1 MMRLQWTRAIVG
13 GLATAVVT
21 LLCAAGL
28 VGGQATPGGQKA
40 PVAAPKPRTAPAQ
53 KSPAQKPAAPKQP
66 MAEDVLKNV
75 QVLKGIPLDEFM
87 GTMGFFAAAL
97 DLNCIDC
104 HVPEATGTGGG
115 AGDFARYADDTPM
128 KVTARKMV
136 LMDRAINKN
145 NFAGQEMVTCYT
157 CHRGSE
163 RPLIK
168 PSLAEQYGTVPD
180 IDPNDVESDGK
191 ANAPGAPSAD
201 KILDKYIEA
210 IGGAQRLAT
219 LTSFVAKGTYESF
232 ETADAKVQ
240 AEVYA
245 KAPNQRMT
253 VAHIHAEGGFKDS
266 TTTYDGQNGWVFAR
280 TTTVPLLALTG
291 GNLDGAKVDA
301 ELSFPG
307 GIKKDLANPNANYP
321 ETDIDGQPVSIVGG
335 TVGKTLVKLYFDKKS
350 GLLVRQVRNAN
361 TIVGPNP
368 TQIDYSDY
376 RDVSGI
382 KMPFHSVVSWT
393 DNRITWDFT
402 DVQLNVPIDPAKFAK
417 PTP

>member
-1 MMRLQWTRAIVG
+1 MTKIRWRRTILG
-13 GLATAVVT
+13 GLGVAVAS
-21 LLCAAGL
+21 LLCAAF
-28 VGGQATPGGQKA
+28 VSGQATSGGQKA
-40 PVAAPKPRTAPAQ
+40 PAPKPQTAPGQ
-53 KSPAQKPAAPKQP
+53 KPPAQKQP

-115 AGDFARYADDTPM
+115 SGDFARYADDTPM
-128 KVTARKMV
+128 KETARKMV
-136 LMDRAINKN
+136 LMDRAINKA

-157 CHRGSE
+157 CHRSSE

-180 IDPNDVESDGK
+180 IDPDDVESAGK
-191 ANAPGAPSAD
+191 ATAPGAPSAEQ
-201 KILDKYIEA
+201 ILDKYIQA
-210 IGGAQRLAT
+210 SGGAQRLAT
-219 LTSFVAKGTYESF
+219 LTSIVAKATYQSF
-232 ETADAKVQ
+232 ETADSKVP

-245 KAPNQRMT
+245 KAPNQRT
-253 VAHIHAEGGFKDS
+253 TIAHIHSEGGIKDS
-266 TTTYDGQNGWVFAR
+266 TVTYDGRNGWVFAR
-280 TTTVPLLALTG
+280 TTTVPMLTLTG

-307 GIKKDLANPNANYP
+307 AIKQVLANPNANYP
-321 ETDIDGQPVSIVGG
+321 DTDIDGRPVSIVGG
-335 TVGKTLVKLYFDKKS
+335 TVGKSLVKLYFDKQS

-382 KMPFHSVVSWT
+382 KVPFHSVVSWT

-402 DVQLNVPIDPAKFAK
+402 DVQLNVPIDADKFAK
-417 PTP
+417 PTR

>member
-1 MMRLQWTRAIVG
+1 MMKLRWRRTVLG
-13 GLATAVVT
+13 GLATAVAS
-21 LLCAAGL
+21 LLCAAY
-28 VGGQATPGGQKA
+28 VGGQAAPGGQKA
-40 PVAAPKPRTAPAQ
+40 PALNPQ
-53 KSPAQKPAAPKQP
+53 KTPAQKPAGQKQP

-128 KVTARKMV
+128 KITARKMI

-157 CHRGSE
+157 CHRSSE

-201 KILDKYIEA
+201 KILDKYIDA
-210 IGGAQRLAT
+210 IGGAQRLAS
-219 LTSFVAKGTYESF
+219 LTSMVEKGTYESF

-245 KAPNQRMT
+245 KAPDQRMT
-253 VAHIHAEGGFKDS
+253 VAHIHAAGGIKDS

-280 TTTVPLLALTG
+280 TTTVPLLSLTG

-301 ELSFPG
+301 ELCFPG
-307 GIKKDLANPNANYP
+307 GIKQDLAKLNANYP

-335 TVGKTLVKLYFDKKS
+335 MVGKSLVKLYFDK
-350 GLLVRQVRNAN
+350 
-361 TIVGPNP
+361 
-368 TQIDYSDY
+368 
-376 RDVSGI
+376 
-382 KMPFHSVVSWT
+382 
-393 DNRITWDFT
+393 
-402 DVQLNVPIDPAKFAK
+402 
-417 PTP
+417 